1 MSAHAHITTRRPR
14 ARAPRAGRRP
24 IALGG
29 AEARLPW
36 WALTLP
42 LIAFVCLLALI
53 MDKGPAE
60 AAGDP
65 ALGRLLE
72 HIRQTFTG

>member
-1 MSAHAHITTRRPR
+1 MPRIT
-14 ARAPRAGRRP
+14 RAGRRP
-24 IALGG
+24 IVLGG
-29 AEARLPW
+29 ADARLPW
-36 WALTLP
+36 WALALP

-53 MDKGPAE
+53 LDGGRAE